1 MDLTKILVIAGKPDL
16 FELVSQTKTGAVV
29 ESLVDHKRI
38 PVFKADRIS
47 SLNEIS
53 LFTEEGDVS
62 LKEVLR
68 GIFAKEEGKALAFDP
83 KKVSGKELFDYFGSV
98 LPDYDTERVHASDV
112 KKVLSWYN
120 ILQSAGKVDNEPD
133 EAAEKAGESQ
143 PEGN

>member
-29 ESLVDHKRI
+29 ESLIDHRRI

-53 LFTEEGDVS
+53 LFTEDSDVP

-68 GIFAKEEGKALAFDP
+68 SIFVKEQGGAVPFDP
-83 KKVSGKELFDYFGSV
+83 KKVSGKELFDYLRSV
-98 LPDYDTERVHASDV
+98 LPNYDKERVHASDA

-133 EAAEKAGESQ
+133 KEEETAGEAQ
-143 PEGN
+143 PEA